1 MLEKMMLKNLK
12 NAQNKIGLAPG
23 TLTYSGETKIENV
36 SIELIEYDENH
47 YEHYEFKKIED
58 LCQKTNTNYKRW
70 INIKGLHDIEI
81 LKKTGEYFNLNTLTV
96 EDILNTTTL
105 PKIEFFETYIFVLL
119 KDSNYTNN
127 ELCINQVSLII
138 GSNFVITSQETD
150 EDIFNDIKNRL
161 IKNTVFQ
168 KKGVSYLGYTI
179 MDLIIDTEFKTLYS
193 IGEKIENLEGILL
206 SNPDPST
213 LNEIHNLKNTI
224 LTFRSLIRPL
234 RNLISLFEK
243 EESDLIQDNLKVYIR
258 DVNDHVVQL
267 SEITEIYRETVSHLM
282 DIYLSST
289 NNRMSEVMKVL
300 TIIATI
306 FIPLTFLAGIY
317 GMNFKY
323 MPELEWP
330 YGYHTLLCIMCLVFF
345 GMLIYFRKKKWL

>member
-1 MLEKMMLKNLK
+1 MLENLK

-23 TLTYSGETKIENV
+23 TLTYSGETKIDKIL
-36 SIELIEYDENH
+36 IELIEYDENH
-47 YEHYEFKKIED
+47 YEQYEFETFEA
-58 LCQKTNTNYKRW
+58 LRQTTNSNYKRW

-81 LKKTGEYFNLNTLTV
+81 LKKIGQCFNLNTLTV
-96 EDILNTTTL
+96 EDVLNTATL
-105 PKIEFFETYIFVLL
+105 PKIEFFEAYIFILL
-119 KDSNYTNN
+119 KDSMYTGE
-127 ELCINQVSLII
+127 ELSINQVSIII
-138 GSNFVITSQETD
+138 GSDFVITFQETD
-150 EDIFNDIKNRL
+150 ENIFKEIKNRL
-161 IKNTVFQ
+161 MKNAVFQ
-168 KKGVSYLGYTI
+168 KRGVSYLGYTI
-179 MDLIIDTEFKTLYS
+179 MDLVIDTEFKTLYS
-193 IGEKIENLEGILL
+193 IGENIEKLEGILL

-213 LNEIHNLKNTI
+213 VNEIHNLKNTI

-234 RNLISLFEK
+234 RNLVSLFEK
-243 EESDLIQDNLKVYIR
+243 EESDLIKDDLKAYIR
-258 DVNDHVVQL
+258 DINDHVVQL

-282 DIYLSST
+282 DIYLSSA